1 VFGGFYE
8 ANLRVS
14 AELDWIDGFPRLR
27 ECGESAV
34 QALCENAQQVRLPAG
49 AKAFEPGA
57 HCDYYLLVVSGTV
70 RVQQIS
76 ESGREIVLYRVG
88 GGESCVLTTACL
100 LAHQPYAA
108 EGFAESDVEAVI
120 VPQATFHRLLGESSG
135 FRDFVFESYASRI
148 ADLMLVVE
156 DVAFR
161 RVDVRLAER
170 LLSRARGNPTIQL
183 THQDLAVEL
192 GTAREVISRQLK
204 EFERRGWVRLARGS
218 VAVNDFPALEQ
229 YASAV

>member
-1 VFGGFYE
+1 M
-8 ANLRVS
+8 S
-14 AELDWIDGFPRLR
+14 ATAEWIDRFPKLC
-27 ECGESAV
+27 ECGDTTV
-34 QALCENAQQVRLPAG
+34 QALGQSAQQVRLPAG

-57 HCDYYLLVVSGTV
+57 HCDYYLLVVAGTV
-70 RVQQIS
+70 RVQQIA

-108 EGFAESDVEAVI
+108 EGIAETEVDAVI

-170 LLSRARGNPTIQL
+170 LLNRARENPTIQL

-192 GTAREVISRQLK
+192 GTAREVVSRQLK
-204 EFERRGWVRLARGS
+204 EFERRGWVSLGRGS
-218 VAVNDFPALEQ
+218 VSVNDFPALEQ
-229 YASAV
+229 YAAAV

>member
-1 VFGGFYE
+1 M
-8 ANLRVS
+8 
-14 AELDWIDGFPRLR
+14 DWIDGFPKLR
-27 ECGESAV
+27 ACGEAVVAALAESAQRV
-34 QALCENAQQVRLPAG
+34 TLPAG

-70 RVQQIS
+70 RVQQIA

-108 EGFAESDVEAVI
+108 EGFAETDVEAVM
-120 VPQATFHRLLGESSG
+120 VPQVTFHRLLGESSG
-135 FRDFVFESYASRI
+135 FRDFVFQSYASRI

-170 LLSRARGNPTIQL
+170 LLRRGREHRTLRL

-204 EFERRGWVRLARGS
+204 EFERRGWIRLARGS
-218 VAVNDFPALEQ
+218 VSIDDFPALEQ
-229 YASAV
+229 YAGTV